1 MKLINDERDPDLLG
15 LIQTKNDFA
24 EVVSMVNV
32 MNQDLRDSGFEQ
44 YQFKAERKG
53 KKAYIRRVENL

>member
-24 EVVSMVNV
+24 EVVSMVNI

>member
-1 MKLINDERDPDLLG
+1 MKLINDEKDPALLG
-15 LIQTKNDFA
+15 LIQTKDDFI
-24 EVVSMVNV
+24 EVVNMVDH

-53 KKAYIRRVENL
+53 KKAYIRRV